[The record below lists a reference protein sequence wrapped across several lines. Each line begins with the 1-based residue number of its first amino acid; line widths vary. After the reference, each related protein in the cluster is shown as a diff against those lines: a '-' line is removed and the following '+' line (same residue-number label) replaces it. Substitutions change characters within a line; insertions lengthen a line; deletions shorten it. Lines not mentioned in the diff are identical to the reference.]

1 MSLEIEPRDREG
13 ITILELKGRIT
24 MGDEVSSF
32 RQKIRD
38 LAKTAD
44 SKVILN
50 MQHVD
55 YIDSTGLGAIV
66 MGSSAVRGAGGT
78 IKLVNLNR
86 RNVELLVSTKL
97 ATIFE
102 IFNDEQDA
110 VNSLSSTHP
119 NISARSATSL
129 CAPARRL
136 WRSRMRA
143 GR

>member
-1 MSLEIEPRDREG
+1 MSLEIEPREREG
-13 ITILELKGRIT
+13 ITILELSGRIT
-24 MGDEVSSF
+24 MGDEATLF

-38 LAKTAD
+38 LAQIPN

-50 MQHVD
+50 MQRVD

-66 MGSSAVRGAGGT
+66 MGSSALRGAGGT

-86 RNVELLVSTKL
+86 RNVELLVATKL

-110 VNSLSSTHP
+110 VNSFFP
-119 NISARSATSL
+119 
-129 CAPARRL
+129 
-136 WRSRMRA
+136 
-143 GR
+143 GREIKGFDILEFVKTQKQD

>member
-38 LAKTAD
+38 LAKTPD

-78 IKLVNLNR
+78 IKLVYLNR

-110 VNSLSSTHP
+110 VNSFFP
-119 NISARSATSL
+119 
-129 CAPARRL
+129 
-136 WRSRMRA
+136 
-143 GR
+143 GREIKGFDILEFVKTQKD

>member
-38 LAKTAD
+38 LAKTPD

-78 IKLVNLNR
+78 IKLVYLNR
-86 RNVELLVSTKL
+86 RNVELLVCTQL

-110 VNSLSSTHP
+110 VNSFFP
-119 NISARSATSL
+119 
-129 CAPARRL
+129 
-136 WRSRMRA
+136 
-143 GR
+143 GREIKGFDILEFVKTQKD

>member
-1 MSLEIEPRDREG
+1 MSLEIESRDREG
-13 ITILELKGRIT
+13 IIILELNGRIT
-24 MGDEVSSF
+24 MGDEVTSF
-32 RQKIRD
+32 RQRVKD
-38 LAKTAD
+38 LAQNAN

-66 MGSSAVRGAGGT
+66 MGSSAVRGTGGT

-86 RNVELLVSTKL
+86 RNIELLVATKL

-110 VNSLSSTHP
+110 VNSFFP
-119 NISARSATSL
+119 
-129 CAPARRL
+129 
-136 WRSRMRA
+136 
-143 GR
+143 GREIKGFDILEFVKTQKQD